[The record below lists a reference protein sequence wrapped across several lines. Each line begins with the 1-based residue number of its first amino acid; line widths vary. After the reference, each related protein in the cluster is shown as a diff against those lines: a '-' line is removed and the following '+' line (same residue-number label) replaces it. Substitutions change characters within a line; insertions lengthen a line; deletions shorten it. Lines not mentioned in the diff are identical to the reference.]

1 MVYYGGGATA
11 VGLVYST
18 GAVLA
23 ADRRVTYGPYI
34 MSRAVRKVAKITDRL
49 GIACA
54 GLPSDF
60 QKLLQYFKFNFNLY
74 EQEAGIPL
82 SVYGSAKLLSTLMY
96 SRRLVPFL
104 TELIVAGIEREG
116 SPKLYSL
123 DAVGSVLEDKY
134 AAIGTG
140 TELALAVL
148 ERGFKEGMQR
158 DEATRLAEE
167 AMRVAIARDVLSG
180 DGIDILVIDVKA
192 TEEKFI
198 KLK

>member
-1 MVYYGGGATA
+1 
-11 VGLVYST
+11 
-18 GAVLA
+18 
-23 ADRRVTYGPYI
+23 
-34 MSRAVRKVAKITDRL
+34 
-49 GIACA
+49 
-54 GLPSDF
+54 
-60 QKLLQYFKFNFNLY
+60 FNFTLY

-104 TELIVAGIEREG
+104 TELIVAGVDEG
-116 SPKLYSL
+116 GVPKLYSL

-148 ERGFKEGMQR
+148 EKGFRENMSR
-158 DEATRLAEE
+158 EEAIRLAED

-180 DGIDILVIDVKA
+180 DGIDFLILDEKA
-192 TEEKFI
+192 AEEKFI
-198 KLK
+198 KLR

>member
-1 MVYYGGGATA
+1 MVYYSGGATA

-34 MSRAVRKVAKITDRL
+34 MSRAVKKVAKITDRI

-54 GLPSDF
+54 GFPSDF
-60 QKLLQYFKFNFNLY
+60 QKLLQYFKFNFTLY

-96 SRRLVPFL
+96 SRRLIPFL
-104 TELIVAGIEREG
+104 TELIVAGVDEG
-116 SPKLYSL
+116 GAPKLYSL

-148 ERGFKEGMQR
+148 EKGFRENMSR
-158 DEATRLAEE
+158 EEAIRLAED

-180 DGIDILVIDVKA
+180 DGIDFLILDEKA
-192 TEEKFI
+192 AEEKFI
-198 KLK
+198 KLR